1 MTPGKIDSCGVFGQS
16 KDTWRGE
23 SVAKAVRYPISTAKG
38 ARVRRQI
45 CLKDIC
51 GRGERQE
58 SRLSLRVT
66 MPKDRDRPQNLHIRE
81 AASTLE
87 KFENGGWSGI
97 TLYSRVHPNKL
108 DQKL

>member
-1 MTPGKIDSCGVFGQS
+1 M
-16 KDTWRGE
+16 WRGE
-23 SVAKAVRYPISTAKG
+23 SVDKAVRYPIGTAKG
-38 ARVRRQI
+38 ARVSRKI
-45 CLKDIC
+45 CLKDVR
-51 GRGERQE
+51 GRGARQE
-58 SRLSLRVT
+58 SHVCHLVT